1 MSFDD
6 YNWYVLKVSAGR
18 EHSIAK
24 NIESCMQKNDI
35 IRNDI
40 KEIYL
45 PLHVVT
51 DFKNNVKRSKIKSI
65 LSGYVLIN
73 MKITDSAIEF
83 LKTIPGVRGFI
94 LSSNGN
100 PAPLSKSDFEKIS
113 SSAKEKI
120 EKFDKEARYEIG
132 QTVKITDG
140 PFASFVG
147 EVEHVDYSK
156 QRLRVA
162 VAIFGQSTPVDLE
175 LSQVSVVDSDNWIS
189 DNWIL
194 VGLIMSKKKKKKI
207 VANLKFNIKAGL
219 ASAAPPVGPVLGQKG
234 VNIMDFCKTFNGM
247 TQSYDKSYL
256 MRALVAVYEDKTY
269 TCEIR
274 LPSVSWFIKHFL
286 SIEKGSSKPGT
297 NVVKKIKISD
307 LNEIAKIKMNDM
319 GVFSHE
325 AARSMVVGTAKS
337 MGIEVIDILEG

>member
-1 MSFDD
+1 
-6 YNWYVLKVSAGR
+6 
-18 EHSIAK
+18 
-24 NIESCMQKNDI
+24 
-35 IRNDI
+35 
-40 KEIYL
+40 
-45 PLHVVT
+45 
-51 DFKNNVKRSKIKSI
+51 
-65 LSGYVLIN
+65 
-73 MKITDSAIEF
+73 MKIVDSAIEF

-100 PAPLSKSDFEKIS
+100 PAPLSKLDFEKIS

-120 EKFDKEARYEIG
+120 EKFDKEIRYEVG

-175 LSQVSVVDSDNWIS
+175 LSQ
-189 DNWIL
+189 
-194 VGLIMSKKKKKKI
+194 I

-307 LNEIAKIKMNDM
+307 LDEIAKIKMDDM

-325 AARSMVVGTAKS
+325 AARSMVVGTAKIYGHRS
-337 MGIEVIDILEG
+337 Y